1 VRNTKVQLSNFC
13 PCFSYRKL
21 YAILL
26 VLLTVAALFVA
37 HSGLAAPS
45 AASASGPDSAALSAL
60 GRKVFFDPSLSAS
73 GRMACATCH
82 SPAHAYGPSNGLA
95 VQLGGPALDRQ
106 GPRSVPSLRY
116 TLNRTPIWH
125 KEFISSAAERLM
137 EGEEPPTGGFGW
149 DGRFNSLH
157 DQAAFPL
164 LAPNEMANASRED
177 VVAKL
182 KRADYADDFRKIFG
196 AQIFENPQA
205 AFAALLTALERFQ
218 LDDPSFHP
226 FSSKYDD
233 YLDGKAT
240 LTPQELRGLALFD
253 DPKRGNC
260 ATCHLDRKGVNG
272 THPTFT
278 DYQFEALGV
287 PRNPEIRANASP
299 DYFDM
304 GLCGPLRADQA
315 EQTKFCGLFK
325 TPTLRNVAARS
336 VFFHNGRFHTLKD
349 ALRFYVSRDTDPQL
363 WYPVT
368 PSGTINKFDDLPV
381 KLRANADVIDE
392 PLTHKKGEAPVWTDA
407 EIDDV
412 IAFLNTLTDRD
423 VETASHKAVN
433 AAP

>member
-1 VRNTKVQLSNFC
+1 VQNTKVQLSNFC
-13 PCFSYRKL
+13 SRLPYRKL

-26 VLLTVAALFVA
+26 VLLAAALLVA
-37 HSGLAAPS
+37 HSGLAA
-45 AASASGPDSAALSAL
+45 ASATTASSPDPAALAAL
-60 GRKVFFDPSLSAS
+60 GRKVFFDNSLSAS
-73 GRMACATCH
+73 GHMACASCH
-82 SPAHAYGPSNGLA
+82 SPAYAYGPPNGLA
-95 VQLGGPALDRQ
+95 VQLGGSALDRQ

-182 KRADYADDFRKIFG
+182 KRTDYADDFRKVFG
-196 AQIFENPQA
+196 AEIFEAPQA

-218 LDDPSFHP
+218 LDDPTFHP

-233 YLDGKAT
+233 YLDGKAA
-240 LTPQELRGLALFD
+240 LTPRELHGLALFD
-253 DPKRGNC
+253 DPNRGNC

-272 THPTFT
+272 VHPTFT

-287 PRNPEIRANASP
+287 PRNPEIHANASP

-304 GLCGPLRADQA
+304 GLCGPMRIDQA
-315 EQTKFCGLFK
+315 KQVQFCGLFK

-336 VFFHNGRFHTLKD
+336 VFFHNGRFHTLRD
-349 ALRFYVSRDTDPQL
+349 ALRFYVRRDTDPQL

-368 PSGTINKFDDLPV
+368 PSGTIDKFDDLPV

-392 PLTHKKGEAPVWTDA
+392 PLTHEKGQPPVWTDA

-412 IAFLNTLTDRD
+412 IAFLTTLTDRD
-423 VETASHKAVN
+423 VETASRQAVN